1 MAEPKRMCLITRQM
15 KPKSELIRLVRLD
28 GKIVVDKKQKIQQR
42 GFYVSRDAETLKNL
56 KKSKA
61 LNRAFKCEVPE
72 SIYDEVMKE
81 CQKQN

>member
-15 KPKSELIRLVRLD
+15 KPKSELIRLVSVD
-28 GKIVVDKKQKIQQR
+28 GKIVVDKKQKIQKR

-61 LNRAFKCEVPE
+61 LNRAFKAPVAD
-72 SIYDEVMKE
+72 SVYDEVMKE
-81 CQKQN
+81 CQKEN

>member
-15 KPKSELIRLVRLD
+15 KPKSELIRLVNLN
-28 GKIVVDKKQKIQQR
+28 GKIVVDKKQKMQQR
-42 GFYVSRDAETLKNL
+42 GFYVSSDAETLKNL

-72 SIYDEVMKE
+72 SVYDEVMKE
-81 CQKQN
+81 CQN

>member
-15 KPKSELIRLVRLD
+15 KPKSELLRLVKID

-42 GFYVSRDAETLKNL
+42 GFYVSLDAETLKNL

-61 LNRAFKCEVPE
+61 LNRAFKMEIADSV
-72 SIYDEVMKE
+72 YDEVMAA
-81 CQKQN
+81 CQKQS

>member
-61 LNRAFKCEVPE
+61 LNRALKCEVPE